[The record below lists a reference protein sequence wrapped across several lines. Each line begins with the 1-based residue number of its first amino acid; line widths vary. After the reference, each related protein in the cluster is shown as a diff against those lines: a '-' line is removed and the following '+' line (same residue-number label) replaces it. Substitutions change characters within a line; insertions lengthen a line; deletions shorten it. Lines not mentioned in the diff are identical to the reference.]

1 MAKILVI
8 EDESTLRED
17 IIEWLSYEGYDA
29 VGAADGVE
37 GVNAAILHQPDL
49 IVSDIR
55 MPRLDGYGVLVD
67 IKADSN
73 MRLTPFIFLTAKAEM
88 SDMRRG
94 MQLGADDYLM
104 KPFDR
109 LDLLRAIETR
119 LEKKNI
125 QASEQQ
131 QHVELFKEMISY
143 ERAQRLL
150 QSKLVSAFSHEFR
163 DSLSV
168 IQLASTLLRDFVQDK
183 DVQRSLSYIDR
194 IEAYVSQIVQLV
206 DDMLLLAQMEAGKFT
221 LKPEPVDPEAFIRQ
235 IVEGFQSIYGATRQ
249 IEFENHYHGFLMA
262 DTRLLRHIASNL
274 MIIAIKNSRSGS
286 KVKINVDAHNGHCT
300 ISVRS
305 QGMFIPEIDQAHLA
319 QLAEA
324 FQDDPEAANMSSIEM
339 GLAIIK
345 QASEAHG
352 GTLQLKNEAGVGT
365 ELIVTLP
372 LQQA

>member
-1 MAKILVI
+1 VAKILVI
-8 EDESTLRED
+8 EDEATLRED
-17 IIEWLSYEGYDA
+17 IIEWLSYEGYEA
-29 VGAADGVE
+29 FGAADGVE

-55 MPRLDGYGVLVD
+55 MPRMDGYGVLVD

-73 MRLTPFIFLTAKAEM
+73 MRLTPFIFLTAKAEL
-88 SDMRRG
+88 SDMRKG

-119 LEKKNI
+119 LEMRAA
-125 QASEQQ
+125 QESEQE
-131 QHVELFKEMISY
+131 QHVELFKETISY

-150 QSKLVSAFSHEFR
+150 QSKLVAAFSHEFR

-168 IQLASTLLRDFVQDK
+168 IQLASTLLRDFVQNK
-183 DVQRSLSYIDR
+183 DVERSLNYVDR
-194 IEAYVSQIVQLV
+194 IEAYVSQIVQMV
-206 DDMLLLAQMEAGKFT
+206 DDMLLLAQLEAGKFT
-221 LKPEPVDPEAFIRQ
+221 LKPEAIDPGTFLRQ

-249 IEFENHYHGFLMA
+249 FTFENHYHGLLMA
-262 DTRLLRHIASNL
+262 DTRLLRHITSNL
-274 MIIAIKNSRSGS
+274 IIVAVKSSHPGS
-286 KVKINVDAHNGHCT
+286 EIRIQVDALDGQYT
-300 ISVRS
+300 LSVKS
-305 QGMFIPEIDQAHLA
+305 KDMSIPEVAQSHLSE
-319 QLAEA
+319 LADT
-324 FQDDPEAANMSSIEM
+324 FQRDADTNNMSSVEM

-352 GTLQLKNEAGVGT
+352 GKLRLETEAGADTG
-365 ELIVTLP
+365 LSVTLP